1 MHLPVQQDWLV
12 LLPEISDNYTTE
24 DCCNIRDNK
33 CWSCWTGQSQK
44 MEPGGTE
51 AINPGNYQ
59 PVFYIVILWT
69 LRWMVLQ
76 HANLIIHID
85 LLQLL
90 SRKLALNNLCKQQA
104 SVLSKMMIFLCLVQV
119 VTLSEIWFHWL
130 HWWLPAAN
138 AIFQILS
145 LVWFCIYK
153 TMVWS
158 VCRDLMLETML

>member
-1 MHLPVQQDWLV
+1 
-12 LLPEISDNYTTE
+12 
-24 DCCNIRDNK
+24 
-33 CWSCWTGQSQK
+33 

-104 SVLSKMMIFLCLVQV
+104 SVLSKMMFFLCLVQV
-119 VTLSEIWFHWL
+119 VTLSEI
-130 HWWLPAAN
+130 
-138 AIFQILS
+138 
-145 LVWFCIYK
+145 
-153 TMVWS
+153 
-158 VCRDLMLETML
+158 